1 MSEGEEHKADKEAAE
16 LPPGVAKGAIRDN
29 AEVICFA
36 VILILFFKT
45 FVGQQFTIPSASMRN
60 TLMIGDHLL
69 ANKFLFARPQ
79 WDWERR
85 FFPMRSVRRGDIIVF
100 RYPLNRDQDYV
111 KRCVAV
117 GGDRVEI
124 RNKRLFVNGNLVT
137 GPFEHHRLS
146 DDVERYVG
154 KSPVYRLQP
163 EPGPWPLERD
173 AGKTVY
179 QQNLE
184 AAQAAEALPMPP
196 RIWPFDSAE
205 YPLFHQANHQ
215 GAVPL
220 GRDGEPVYARDDL
233 AAFTV
238 PQGQVMAMGDN
249 RDNSE
254 DSRYWGFVPED
265 HLRGRPF
272 LIWWSYREGGYDD
285 IPSNVAEDPGGVFMN
300 FLDGARHFFT
310 RTRWERTGTLPR

>member
-1 MSEGEEHKADKEAAE
+1 MREGQDQQADKEAAE
-16 LPPGVAKGAIRDN
+16 LPPGVVKGAIRDN

-79 WDWERR
+79 WEWERR

-100 RYPLNRDQDYV
+100 RYPLNRDQDWV

-137 GPFEHHRLS
+137 GEFEHHYLS
-146 DDVERYVG
+146 EEIERFVG
-154 KSPVYRLQP
+154 RHPIYKFQP
-163 EPGPWPLERD
+163 EPGPWPLERES
-173 AGKTVY
+173 GKTVY
-179 QQNLE
+179 QKELE
-184 AAQAAEALPMPP
+184 AAQVADSLPATP
-196 RIWPFDSAE
+196 RPWPFDPAD
-205 YPLFHQANHQ
+205 YPRFHLANRQ
-215 GAVPL
+215 GEVPL
-220 GRDGEPVYARDDL
+220 GRDGETVYFRDDL
-233 AAFTV
+233 SAFTV
-238 PQGQVMAMGDN
+238 PQGQLMAMGDN
-249 RDNSE
+249 RENSL

-272 LIWWSYREGGYDD
+272 MIWWSYREGGHDD
-285 IPSNVAEDPGGVFMN
+285 IPSNVADGVQGVAGN

-310 RTRWERTGTLPR
+310 RTRWERTGMLPR